1 MIHRNLDIL
10 MLYKIDNAKCEK
22 DIIEKAHIY
31 FFKQSLGVNKQRS
44 NVGCRNELGRFP
56 LQHIIN
62 TAIVRYLYYL
72 KELPDNYIA
81 KQCLQM
87 CKDMSAKHQT
97 ICKEL
102 TSLPIITNL

>member
-1 MIHRNLDIL
+1 MGTYD
-10 MLYKIDNAKCEK
+10 KIDNAKCEK

-31 FFKQSLGVNKQRS
+31 FCKRSLGVNKQYS
-44 NVGCRNELGRFP
+44 NVGCRNELGRLP

-62 TAIVRYLYYL
+62 TAIVRYVYHL

-97 ICKEL
+97 NFE
-102 TSLPIITNL
+102 